1 MRFVVLGFVC
11 LLAAC
16 AARTPAYVQACEE
29 YGLVPGTPQYQ
40 KCVDAKTRQQLSGAR
55 SAIDTVRSVDVTGSF
70 K

>member
-1 MRFVVLGFVC
+1 MRFAVLGLFC

-16 AARTPAYVQACEE
+16 APRTPAYVQACEE

-40 KCVDAKTRQQLSGAR
+40 KCADAKARRQLSGAR
-55 SAIDTVRSVDVTGSF
+55 SAIDTVRSVDVIGTF